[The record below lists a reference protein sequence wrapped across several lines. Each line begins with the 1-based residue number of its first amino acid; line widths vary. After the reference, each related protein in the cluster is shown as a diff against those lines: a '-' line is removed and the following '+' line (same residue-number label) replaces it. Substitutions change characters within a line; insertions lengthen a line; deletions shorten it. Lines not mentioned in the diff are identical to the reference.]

1 MKGAA
6 QNRINA
12 CLNGG
17 CEDLLLPIIQQT
29 PIVALP
35 GVVAAVNGGYISLED
50 YDITNEAK
58 EQIQGIA
65 DSVANNISDDS
76 SSLTHLA

>member
-1 MKGAA
+1 VKGAA

-35 GVVAAVNGGYISLED
+35 GVVAAVNGGYISLDD
-50 YDITNEAK
+50 YDITN
-58 EQIQGIA
+58 
-65 DSVANNISDDS
+65 
-76 SSLTHLA
+76 

>member
-6 QNRINA
+6 SNRINA

-35 GVVAAVNGGYISLED
+35 GVVAAVNGGYISLDD

-65 DSVANNISDDS
+65 DSVADNISDDS
-76 SSLTHLA
+76 SSLTQLA